1 MQDPPPSV
9 LDDEEAVQQV
19 ERHRRRRKEVEGG
32 DTLAMVL
39 EEGKPTLARV
49 PSTMNSSKIP
59 ACDQTPVLDPY
70 RVFADHTYRVITAA
84 SRISGPRR

>member
-1 MQDPPPSV
+1 M
-9 LDDEEAVQQV
+9 LYDEEAVQQV
-19 ERHRRRRKEVEGG
+19 ERHRRHRKEVEGG

-59 ACDQTPVLDPY
+59 ACDQTPVLGGLHHEY
-70 RVFADHTYRVITAA
+70 RLVKAA
-84 SRISGPRR
+84 A